1 MAMFEMAPQELPL
14 AKIMV
19 VGVGG
24 AGGNTV
30 NTMVEEGIQGVTVV
44 AVNTDLQDLRR
55 SKADSKLQIG
65 KEVTRGL
72 GTGFN
77 PEKGRNAAE
86 ESRREIEE
94 LIQGVDML
102 FITAGMGGGTGTGA
116 TPVIAEIAKEAN
128 TLTVSVVTMPF
139 QWEGKKKR
147 EIAMQGVKELEA
159 NSDTILI
166 IQNDNIK
173 TLYHKQITAIEAFKY
188 VDGVLVRATKGV
200 SDLITKQGHINLDF
214 ADVRRSM
221 SKGGKAL
228 MGIGYGIGEDRA
240 IKAANEAINSP
251 LLENVNINDSLSV
264 LINITGPEDLTLD
277 EVDDTM
283 NFIQEK
289 VGGNGEKEV
298 LFGIRYDST
307 PDDRVEITIIATG
320 IGLYER
326 RYTKINKEITEKKN
340 NVLSNVEEAL
350 DSKLIWDIDKTSEL
364 LKENTDLESL
374 VEKENFNE
382 NDNNEIHEKKMKV
395 FESRMRRRKNK
406 PIDDDYEVYTSDELY
421 EPAYIRRQN
430 N

>member
-1 MAMFEMAPQELPL
+1 MAMFEMTPQELPL

-72 GTGFN
+72 GTGFD

-116 TPVIAEIAKEAN
+116 SSVIAEIAKKAD

-147 EIAMQGVKELEA
+147 EIAMQGVKDLEI

-173 TLYHKQITAIEAFKY
+173 SLYHKQITAIEAFKY

-228 MGIGYGIGEDRA
+228 MGIGYGTGEDRT

-277 EVDDTM
+277 EVDDMM

-307 PDDRVEITIIATG
+307 PEDRVEITIIATG
-320 IGLYER
+320 IGLYDR
-326 RYTKINKEITEKKN
+326 KYTKNIKEVTEKEN
-340 NVLSNVEEAL
+340 SVLSNVEEAL
-350 DSKLIWDIDKTSEL
+350 DSKLIWDIDKSSEI
-364 LKENTDLESL
+364 LKENINFESIEE
-374 VEKENFNE
+374 EKFNE
-382 NDNNEIHEKKMKV
+382 NVNNEVHEKKMKV
-395 FESRMRRRKNK
+395 FESRMKRRKNK

>member
-1 MAMFEMAPQELPL
+1 MAMFEMTPQELPL

-72 GTGFN
+72 GTGFD

-94 LIQGVDML
+94 LIQDIDML

-116 TPVIAEIAKEAN
+116 SSVIAEIAKKAD

-147 EIAMQGVKELEA
+147 EIAMQGVKDLEI

-173 TLYHKQITAIEAFKY
+173 SLYHKQITAIEAFKY

-228 MGIGYGIGEDRA
+228 MGIGYGTGEDRT

-264 LINITGPEDLTLD
+264 LVNITGPEDLTLD
-277 EVDDTM
+277 EVDDMM

-307 PDDRVEITIIATG
+307 PEDRVEITIIATG

-326 RYTKINKEITEKKN
+326 KYVKNIKEVTEKEN
-340 NVLSNVEEAL
+340 SVLSNVEEAL
-350 DSKLIWDIDKTSEL
+350 DSKLVWDIDKSSEI
-364 LKENTDLESL
+364 LKENINFESIEE
-374 VEKENFNE
+374 EKFNE
-382 NDNNEIHEKKMKV
+382 NVNNEVHEKKMKV
-395 FESRMRRRKNK
+395 FESRMKRRKNK